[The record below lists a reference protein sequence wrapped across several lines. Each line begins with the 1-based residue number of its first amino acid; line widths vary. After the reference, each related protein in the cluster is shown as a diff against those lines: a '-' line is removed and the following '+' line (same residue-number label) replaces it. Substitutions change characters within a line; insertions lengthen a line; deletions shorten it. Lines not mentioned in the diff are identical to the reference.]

1 MTEHAMA
8 TTTRTTELR
17 QIHEL
22 NTALAGEPR
31 LTAAA
36 LGLPAGLPEGARLRR
51 LRAAGPPS

>member
-17 QIHEL
+17 QIHEM
-22 NTALAGEPR
+22 NTALAGGPH

-36 LGLPAGLPEGARLRR
+36 LGLPAGVPEDARL
-51 LRAAGPPS
+51 

>member
-17 QIHEL
+17 QLHEM

-31 LTAAA
+31 LTSAA
-36 LGLPAGLPEGARLRR
+36 LGLPAGLPEGAQL
-51 LRAAGPPS
+51 LFI